1 MTTAQAAKGGLGALI
16 KRGWNEIPDIV
27 AGTGVA
33 LVGVVLG
40 VVGTI
45 GYYQRDGDNRRYKE
59 DIVFFG
65 RSSSKKEFS
74 FIINKT
80 PPKSEF
86 LRKQGLF

>member
-1 MTTAQAAKGGLGALI
+1 MATAQAAKGGLGALI

-45 GYYQRDGDNRRYKE
+45 GYYQKDGDNRRYKE
-59 DIVFFG
+59 DIVV
-65 RSSSKKEFS
+65 
-74 FIINKT
+74 
-80 PPKSEF
+80 
-86 LRKQGLF
+86 LRDTDPRAKLAYRYKQQHGEN